1 MRDEGCGMGKGERGF
16 EEDKKTRERG
26 SIGIA
31 HDYV

>member
-1 MRDEGCGMGKGERGF
+1 MWKVKGTGKGKRGF
-16 EEDKKTRERG
+16 EEDEKTRERG